1 MKGRRDFVHSNDQ
14 IMPVRAL
21 AITVQYNFEELGGE
35 LGMCWLPMAWGGEGE
50 AGEGGAARLRAQ
62 IMQANTQNGHTQ
74 EDGPRDQLM
83 QG

>member
-1 MKGRRDFVHSNDQ
+1 VKGRRDCVHSNDQ

-21 AITVQYNFEELGGE
+21 ATLCITLKRAVWRARDVLVADGAER
-35 LGMCWLPMAWGGEGE
+35 
-50 AGEGGAARLRAQ
+50 GEGGAARLRAQ
-62 IMQANTQNGHTQ
+62 IMQANTENGHTQ